1 MWGVGD
7 LPHGQP
13 HNIRPAVFGLYF
25 GLMKTTSSKAA
36 LTFGGLIENFYNA
49 YGERN
54 AKGVLRL
61 AFRTNLV
68 VFRGRN
74 RCVVSRAT
82 GKA

>member
-7 LPHGQP
+7 LPHGQAR
-13 HNIRPAVFGLYF
+13 NIRSAAFGLYF
-25 GLMKTTSSKAA
+25 ALMKTTPSNAA

-61 AFRTNLV
+61 AFKTNLV

-74 RCVVSRAT
+74 RCVVSRGT

>member
-1 MWGVGD
+1 
-7 LPHGQP
+7 
-13 HNIRPAVFGLYF
+13 
-25 GLMKTTSSKAA
+25 MKATPTMAA
-36 LTFGGLIENFYNA
+36 LTFGGLIANFYNA

-61 AFRTNLV
+61 AFKTNLV

-82 GKA
+82 GKT

>member
-25 GLMKTTSSKAA
+25 ELMKTTPSNAA

-54 AKGVLRL
+54 AKGFCDWRSEQTSSCFVD
-61 AFRTNLV
+61 AIV
-68 VFRGRN
+68 
-74 RCVVSRAT
+74 AW
-82 GKA
+82 